1 MTTTQKNRLAR
12 PVVDEDRAV
21 LHALHDVD
29 GYTAVN
35 PERTVPAVM
44 ALEAQMTTAQAR
56 EVQLQGALAAARDQ
70 AAAAEWAF
78 HDAILDVKNQVRAQ
92 FGVDSDE
99 VQQLGLKKRS
109 KRKTPVRRNG
119 TPAAAVVEE
128 ME

>member
-44 ALEAQMTTAQAR
+44 ALEAQMTTAQAC
-56 EVQLQGALAAARDQ
+56 EV
-70 AAAAEWAF
+70 
-78 HDAILDVKNQVRAQ
+78 
-92 FGVDSDE
+92 
-99 VQQLGLKKRS
+99 
-109 KRKTPVRRNG
+109 
-119 TPAAAVVEE
+119 
-128 ME
+128 

>member
-1 MTTTQKNRLAR
+1 
-12 PVVDEDRAV
+12 
-21 LHALHDVD
+21 
-29 GYTAVN
+29 
-35 PERTVPAVM
+35 M

-119 TPAAAVVEE
+119 TLAAAVEE